1 MKRYAVLLLAL
12 ILIVSISLVS
22 EANSWSYWQN
32 AWTSY
37 NSGSQGSGGS
47 TGSDGSSGSGGS
59 SSGSSSS
66 SNPWSSYW
74 GSWNSSGLGYL
85 NPKPQTPVEPNP
97 NPPIDPVQPEQPK
110 PEQPKLEQPQ
120 PNPQQPLQPIT
131 PKPKDIP
138 KPSSSLTSEEKQLID
153 LINQERTARGLKPLQ
168 IDMTLVQLAKE
179 KSHEMAS
186 TGEVAH
192 YARSKFH
199 SILDAAGV
207 QYKLA
212 GENLAK
218 AASLTRVHNGL
229 MDSSG
234 HRANILSSAY
244 THVGVGIVKYGTMYY
259 ATEIFVGR

>member
-1 MKRYAVLLLAL
+1 VNTLKRYAVLLLVVML
-12 ILIVSISLVS
+12 IASISLVS
-22 EANSWSYWQN
+22 EASSWSYWQN
-32 AWTSY
+32 GWTSS
-37 NSGSQGSGGS
+37 NNGSSNNNNNNNGGSGH
-47 TGSDGSSGSGGS
+47 TNN
-59 SSGSSSS
+59 SS

-74 GSWNSSGLGYL
+74 GSWNNSSNGWGWN
-85 NPKPQTPVEPNP
+85 NPQPQNPTPNPVQPADPVEP
-97 NPPIDPVQPEQPK
+97 EQPQ
-110 PEQPKLEQPQ
+110 QPTQ

-131 PKPKDIP
+131 PKPNP
-138 KPSSSLTSEEKQLID
+138 VPAPSSSLTSLEKQLID
-153 LINQERTARGLKPLQ
+153 LVNQERTARGLKPLTV
-168 IDMTLVQLAKE
+168 DMSLVRLAKE

-207 QYKLA
+207 SYKMA

-218 AASLTRVHNGL
+218 AGSLTRVHNGL
-229 MDSSG
+229 MNSSG

-244 THVGVGIVKYGTMYY
+244 THIGVGIVKYGTMYY

>member
-1 MKRYAVLLLAL
+1 LKRYTILLLVVML
-12 ILIVSISLVS
+12 IASISLVS

-32 AWTSY
+32 GWTSFNGGSS
-37 NSGSQGSGGS
+37 NSGSNNGGSNNQGSGSGN
-47 TGSDGSSGSGGS
+47 SGSNN
-59 SSGSSSS
+59 SS

-74 GSWNSSGLGYL
+74 GSWNNSGLGYV
-85 NPKPQTPVEPNP
+85 KP
-97 NPPIDPVQPEQPK
+97 NPPVNPVQPKPEQPQPEQPK
-110 PEQPKLEQPQ
+110 PEQPKPEQPQ

-138 KPSSSLTSEEKQLID
+138 KPSGSLTSEEKQLID
-153 LINQERTARGLKPLQ
+153 LINQERVARGLKPLQ

-179 KSHEMAS
+179 KSHEMAA

-199 SILDAAGV
+199 SLLDAAGV

-229 MDSSG
+229 MNSSG